1 MLRKYFVDPIA
12 QQCYMSWQPQWRPS
26 FTVPLL
32 SAERG
37 GRWRGILK
45 SITVPS
51 GMFVSL
57 AGFILF
63 MKRYPHCSLSQI
75 IAGLR
80 TNRTPQAHHQ
90 SANIQVRCRCSG
102 RCFLQFGLE
111 SQSVQWVTFILPN
124 NCCTNATKLFQIFFF
139 SQTQDYSVDYL

>member
-1 MLRKYFVDPIA
+1 MKFCDIKFCIKFVQNLWKA
-12 QQCYMSWQPQWRPS
+12 SWIKGKTGRNEKCLKNSIQTLLLSSVKRSDGRLCGVCPS

-32 SAERG
+32 STERG

-90 SANIQVRCRCSG
+90 SANIQVSCRCS
-102 RCFLQFGLE
+102 RRRFFQFGLE
-111 SQSVQWVTFILPN
+111 F
-124 NCCTNATKLFQIFFF
+124 
-139 SQTQDYSVDYL
+139 